1 MQKKVLHDYLSFRI
15 YHFIGVSNDEQGKDR
30 KNLKIWTSAV
40 NWHFGGMPVKPL
52 LREWH
57 RRIDLFSLKA

>member
-15 YHFIGVSNDEQGKDR
+15 YHFIGISNDEQGKDS

-40 NWHFGGMPVKPL
+40 SWHFGGMPVKTL
-52 LREWH
+52 LRGWH